1 MGKKALLADML
12 EPGVLRILAP
22 NPSPMTGPGTNTY
35 VIGHDE
41 VVILDPGPA
50 NAGHLENVA
59 AAAGDRVVRA
69 ILVSHAHLDHS
80 EGARALSEAVG
91 CPIFGFGP
99 PTAGRLPVMDELA
112 AQGLMAG
119 GEGVD
124 PDFTPDH
131 LLCDGDMIALKGR
144 AIEVLWTPGHFAG
157 HLSFAW
163 GDAVFT
169 GDLVMEWSTSLIS
182 PPDGDVTRYMSSC
195 ARLLQRDDRI
205 FYPGHGAA
213 VTMPAARLQW
223 LMAHR
228 LEREEQILAAL
239 GSTPADV
246 AVITER
252 VYPDLRKELHPA
264 AQRNVLAHL
273 VDLHERTLVT
283 AVPRLGLEARFHR
296 R

>member
-131 LLCDGDMIALKGR
+131 LLCDGDMIALERSRDRGPVDARPFCGTSVVRMGR
-144 AIEVLWTPGHFAG
+144 CRLHWRSGDGMVHVADLSAG
-157 HLSFAW
+157 W
-163 GDAVFT
+163 GRHALHEFLRTIV
-169 GDLVMEWSTSLIS
+169 
-182 PPDGDVTRYMSSC
+182 
-195 ARLLQRDDRI
+195 
-205 FYPGHGAA
+205 
-213 VTMPAARLQW
+213 AAR
-223 LMAHR
+223 
-228 LEREEQILAAL
+228 
-239 GSTPADV
+239 
-246 AVITER
+246 
-252 VYPDLRKELHPA
+252 
-264 AQRNVLAHL
+264 
-273 VDLHERTLVT
+273 
-283 AVPRLGLEARFHR
+283 
-296 R
+296 